1 MTTTSTT
8 IPTALAL
15 AASLLILPQ
24 AARADERAT
33 VLPSRMAAAPAYVC
47 DLRTTANQCRELRPV
62 AATDRGLQ
70 TMSEGCASMGGT
82 FRAQAS
88 CPRERRIARCTDI
101 APDPNHLDR
110 LTYTYDAHYYA
121 DGTDGWK
128 PASVRRVC
136 INLMGAYLAD

>member
-1 MTTTSTT
+1 MTTTSI
-8 IPTALAL
+8 IPAALAL
-15 AASLLILPQ
+15 AASLLILPG
-24 AARADERAT
+24 AVRADERAT
-33 VLPSRMAAAPAYVC
+33 ALPSRTAAAPAYVC
-47 DLRTTANQCRELRPV
+47 DLRTTANQCRQLRPV
-62 AATDRGLQ
+62 AATDTGLQ

-82 FRAQAS
+82 FRAQTS

-121 DGTDGWK
+121 EGAGGWT

-136 INLMGAYLAD
+136 INLMGAYIVD